1 MNLVKKALA
10 LGFGLGSLTQE
21 KVNKLAK
28 DMMKGQGI
36 SEKQARSVAR
46 QIIATSMKTQRK
58 VNALVVKQA
67 YAVLKKAGVATRKDL
82 NDMERRL
89 KKSRQRGR
97 R

>member
-36 SEKQARSVAR
+36 SEKQARNVAR
-46 QIIATSMKTQRK
+46 QMIATSMKTQRK

-67 YAVLKKAGVATRKDL
+67 YAVLRKAGVATRKDL
-82 NDMERRL
+82 DDLERRL
-89 KKSRQRGR
+89 KKSSRGKR
-97 R
+97 